1 MDGGMDAER
10 AFGGCGCG
18 VVLCGVVG
26 LEVEGEG
33 KGGWLELG
41 REGLIMVT
49 GWGGGVG
56 GREGDGVGRDARR
69 WTGWRWGGM
78 GEDGLGGDGI

>member
-33 KGGWLELG
+33 KGG
-41 REGLIMVT
+41 
-49 GWGGGVG
+49 GWSLG
-56 GREGDGVGRDARR
+56 GRG
-69 WTGWRWGGM
+69 
-78 GEDGLGGDGI
+78 